1 MAYQDQGRRPR
12 SGSSRTT
19 GSSSRQYAGGAR
31 ARVPS
36 SGVYHGPTG
45 TRSRPK
51 SNLRGGGGRG
61 GYPLRSRSIN
71 FQGNRN
77 RILGLDRRLV
87 ILGALAIVLLVLV
100 VVGVSSCVRSC
111 SNGDG
116 SGAQAGQ
123 GDVRVA
129 AGLPEG
135 LTTAFTDELN
145 RSEKL
150 ASIAENADKYGDQGL
165 LDLALA
171 VPEAVDFVAAYP
183 TAEKTAQPYAD
194 AVTKGTAPQLWCW
207 DSRWG
212 NVDYAG
218 RALALTGSGPTALS
232 MAYMGLTGATDHT
245 PADIAQAAT
254 EAEAATGDSAM
265 TAEFLASEA
274 EKLGLKCESF
284 ASNADNLS
292 QMLDSGTFVLMETKA
307 GSLTNAA
314 HWILVTTENE
324 DGSMQVSDPTSPDV
338 SAHPWAPAT
347 LASTCT
353 DFYVLSL
360 PGSDDDNT
368 DDAAD
373 GATDS
378 TNGTDASSDYE

>member
-1 MAYQDQGRRPR
+1 MSYQDQGRRPR
-12 SGSSRTT
+12 SGSSRTA
-19 GSSSRQYAGGAR
+19 GSSSRQYAGGTR

-45 TRSRPK
+45 TRTRPK

-100 VVGVSSCVRSC
+100 VVGVSTCVRSC
-111 SNGDG
+111 SGGDG
-116 SGAQAGQ
+116 SGVQTGQ

-129 AGLPEG
+129 AGLPEE

-145 RSEKL
+145 RSDKL
-150 ASIAENADKYGDQGL
+150 ASIAANADKYGDQGL
-165 LDLALA
+165 LELALE
-171 VPEAVDFVAAYP
+171 VPEAINFVAAYP
-183 TAEKTAQPYAD
+183 TAEKAAQPYED

-207 DSRWG
+207 DARWG

-232 MAYMGLTGATDHT
+232 MAYMGLTGAADQT

-254 EAEAATGDSAM
+254 EAQAATGDSAM
-265 TAEFLASEA
+265 TAEFLVSEA

-284 ASNADNLS
+284 ASNADNLA
-292 QMLDSGTFVLMETKA
+292 QMLDSGTYVLMETKA
-307 GSLTNAA
+307 GSLTSAA

-324 DGSMQVSDPTSPDV
+324 DGSMQVSDPTSPAV

-353 DFYVLSL
+353 DFYVLSV
-360 PGSDDDNT
+360 PGSDDDS
-368 DDAAD
+368 AD
-373 GATDS
+373 GTDTAASDS
-378 TNGTDASSDYE
+378 TSESDTSYE

>member
-1 MAYQDQGRRPR
+1 MSYQDQGRRPR
-12 SGSSRTT
+12 SGSSRTA
-19 GSSSRQYAGGAR
+19 GSSSRQYTGGAR

-45 TRSRPK
+45 TRTRPK
-51 SNLRGGGGRG
+51 SSLRGSGGRG

-100 VVGVSSCVRSC
+100 IVGVSTCVRSC
-111 SNGDG
+111 SGGDG
-116 SGAQAGQ
+116 SGTQTGQ

-129 AGLPEG
+129 AGLPEE
-135 LTTAFTDELN
+135 LATAFTDELN
-145 RSEKL
+145 RSDKL
-150 ASIAENADKYGDQGL
+150 ASIAANADKYGDQGL
-165 LDLALA
+165 LELALS
-171 VPEAVDFVAAYP
+171 VPEAIDFVAAYP
-183 TAEKTAQPYAD
+183 TAEKTAQPYED

-207 DSRWG
+207 DARWG

-232 MAYMGLTGATDHT
+232 MAYMGLTGATDQT

-254 EAEAATGDSAM
+254 EAQAATGDSAM
-265 TAEFLASEA
+265 TAEFLVSES
-274 EKLGLKCESF
+274 EKLGLRCESF
-284 ASNADNLS
+284 ASNADNLA
-292 QMLDSGTFVLMETKA
+292 QMLDSGTYVLMETKA
-307 GSLTNAA
+307 GSLTSAA

-324 DGSMQVSDPTSPDV
+324 DGSMQVSDPTSPAV
-338 SAHPWAPAT
+338 SARPWAPAT

-353 DFYVLSL
+353 DFYVLSV
-360 PGSDDDNT
+360 PDSDDDSADGT
-368 DDAAD
+368 DD
-373 GATDS
+373 GASDS
-378 TNGTDASSDYE
+378 TSESDTSYE

>member
-1 MAYQDQGRRPR
+1 MSYQDQGRRPR
-12 SGSSRTT
+12 SGSSRTA
-19 GSSSRQYAGGAR
+19 GSSSRQYTGGAR

-45 TRSRPK
+45 TRTRPK
-51 SNLRGGGGRG
+51 SSLRGGGGRG

-100 VVGVSSCVRSC
+100 IAGVSTCVRSC
-111 SNGDG
+111 SGGDG
-116 SGAQAGQ
+116 SGAQTGQ

-129 AGLPEG
+129 AGLPEE
-135 LTTAFTDELN
+135 LATAFTDELN
-145 RSEKL
+145 RSDKL
-150 ASIAENADKYGDQGL
+150 ASIAANADKYGDQGL
-165 LDLALA
+165 LELALS
-171 VPEAVDFVAAYP
+171 VPEAIDFVAAYP
-183 TAEKTAQPYAD
+183 TAEKTAQPYED

-207 DSRWG
+207 DARWG

-232 MAYMGLTGATDHT
+232 MAYMGLTGATDQT

-254 EAEAATGDSAM
+254 EAQAATGDSAM
-265 TAEFLASEA
+265 TAEFLVSES
-274 EKLGLKCESF
+274 EKLGLRCESF
-284 ASNADNLS
+284 ASNADNLA
-292 QMLDSGTFVLMETKA
+292 QMLDSGTYVLMETKA
-307 GSLTNAA
+307 GSLTSAA

-324 DGSMQVSDPTSPDV
+324 DGSMQVSDPTSPAV

-353 DFYVLSL
+353 DFYVLSV
-360 PGSDDDNT
+360 PGSDDDSAEGT
-368 DDAAD
+368 DD
-373 GATDS
+373 GASDS
-378 TNGTDASSDYE
+378 TSELDTSYE

>member
-1 MAYQDQGRRPR
+1 MTNHDLDRHSRPSLPSRQG
-12 SGSSRTT
+12 
-19 GSSSRQYAGGAR
+19 SSRQYVGGQ
-31 ARVPS
+31 ARVPRQT
-36 SGVYHGPTG
+36 VYHGPTG
-45 TRSRPK
+45 TRSRGG
-51 SNLRGGGGRG
+51 NLRGGRGGRSRGGRPIQTRPLSFQGGRG
-61 GYPLRSRSIN
+61 GLGADRRVI
-71 FQGNRN
+71 
-77 RILGLDRRLV
+77 ILGT
-87 ILGALAIVLLVLV
+87 LALVLV
-100 VVGVSSCVRSC
+100 VLLVVGVSSCVRGC
-111 SNGDG
+111 SANEP
-116 SGAQAGQ
+116 AQGEVNEVDA
-123 GDVRVA
+123 RVA
-129 AGLPEG
+129 AGVSED
-135 LTTAFTDELN
+135 LTRQLAERLN
-145 RSEKL
+145 QNEQF
-150 ASIAENADKYGDQGL
+150 ATIATNADQYQNEEL
-165 LDLALA
+165 LELALR
-171 VPEAVDFVAAYP
+171 VPETVGFVASYP
-183 TAEKTAQPYAD
+183 TMDATAQPYGET
-194 AVTKGTAPQLWCW
+194 VTQGTVPQLWCW
-207 DSRWG
+207 DARWG
-212 NVDYAG
+212 AVDYAG
-218 RALALTGSGPTALS
+218 GPLALTGSGPTALS

-292 QMLDSGTFVLMETKA
+292 QMLDSGTFVLLETKA

>member
-1 MAYQDQGRRPR
+1 MSYQDQGRRPR
-12 SGSSRTT
+12 SGSSRTA
-19 GSSSRQYAGGAR
+19 GSSSRQYTGGAR

-45 TRSRPK
+45 TRTRPK
-51 SNLRGGGGRG
+51 SSLRGSGGRG

-100 VVGVSSCVRSC
+100 IVGVSTCVRSC
-111 SNGDG
+111 SGGDG
-116 SGAQAGQ
+116 SGTQTGQ

-129 AGLPEG
+129 AGLPEE
-135 LTTAFTDELN
+135 LATAFTDELN
-145 RSEKL
+145 RSDKL
-150 ASIAENADKYGDQGL
+150 ASIAANADKYGDQGL
-165 LDLALA
+165 LELALNA
-171 VPEAVDFVAAYP
+171 PEAIDFVAAYP
-183 TAEKTAQPYAD
+183 TAEKTAQPYED

-207 DSRWG
+207 DARWG

-232 MAYMGLTGATDHT
+232 MAYMGLTGATDQT

-265 TAEFLASEA
+265 TAEFLVSEA

-284 ASNADNLS
+284 ASNADNLA
-292 QMLDSGTFVLMETKA
+292 QMLDSGTYVLMETKA
-307 GSLTNAA
+307 GSLTSAA

-324 DGSMQVSDPTSPDV
+324 DGSMQVSDPTSPSV

-353 DFYVLSL
+353 DFYVLSV
-360 PGSDDDNT
+360 PGSDDDN
-368 DDAAD
+368 AD
-373 GATDS
+373 GTGDGVTDS
-378 TNGTDASSDYE
+378 TSESDTSYE

>member
-1 MAYQDQGRRPR
+1 MSYQDQGRRPR
-12 SGSSRTT
+12 SGSSRTA
-19 GSSSRQYAGGAR
+19 GSSSRQYTGGAR
-31 ARVPS
+31 ARVPR

-45 TRSRPK
+45 TRTRPK
-51 SNLRGGGGRG
+51 SSLRGSGGRG

-100 VVGVSSCVRSC
+100 IVGVSTCVRSC
-111 SNGDG
+111 SGGDG
-116 SGAQAGQ
+116 SGTQTGQ

-129 AGLPEG
+129 AGLPEE
-135 LTTAFTDELN
+135 LATAFTDELN
-145 RSEKL
+145 RSDKL
-150 ASIAENADKYGDQGL
+150 ASIAANADKYGDQGL
-165 LDLALA
+165 LELALS
-171 VPEAVDFVAAYP
+171 VPEAIDFVAAYP
-183 TAEKTAQPYAD
+183 TTEKTAQPYED

-207 DSRWG
+207 DARWG

-232 MAYMGLTGATDHT
+232 MAYMGLTGATDQT

-254 EAEAATGDSAM
+254 EAQAATGDSAM
-265 TAEFLASEA
+265 TAEFLVSES
-274 EKLGLKCESF
+274 EKLGLRCESF
-284 ASNADNLS
+284 ASNADNLA
-292 QMLDSGTFVLMETKA
+292 QMLDSGTYVLMETKA
-307 GSLTNAA
+307 GSLTSAA

-324 DGSMQVSDPTSPDV
+324 DGSMQVSDPTSPAV

-353 DFYVLSL
+353 DFYVLSV
-360 PGSDDDNT
+360 PGSDDDSADGT
-368 DDAAD
+368 DD
-373 GATDS
+373 GASDS
-378 TNGTDASSDYE
+378 TSESDTSYE

>member
-1 MAYQDQGRRPR
+1 MSYQDQGRRPR
-12 SGSSRTT
+12 SGSSRTA
-19 GSSSRQYAGGAR
+19 GSSSRQYTGGAR

-45 TRSRPK
+45 TRTRPK
-51 SNLRGGGGRG
+51 SSLRGSGGRG

-100 VVGVSSCVRSC
+100 IVGVSTCVRSC
-111 SNGDG
+111 SGGDG
-116 SGAQAGQ
+116 SGTQTGQ

-129 AGLPEG
+129 AGLPEE
-135 LTTAFTDELN
+135 LATAFTDELN
-145 RSEKL
+145 RSDKL
-150 ASIAENADKYGDQGL
+150 ASIAANADKYGDQGL
-165 LDLALA
+165 LELALS
-171 VPEAVDFVAAYP
+171 VPEAIDFVAAYP
-183 TAEKTAQPYAD
+183 TTEKTAQPYED

-207 DSRWG
+207 DARWG

-232 MAYMGLTGATDHT
+232 MAYMGLTGATDQT

-254 EAEAATGDSAM
+254 EAQAATGDSAM
-265 TAEFLASEA
+265 TAEFLVSES
-274 EKLGLKCESF
+274 EKLGLRCESF
-284 ASNADNLS
+284 ASNADNLA
-292 QMLDSGTFVLMETKA
+292 QMLDSGTYVLMETKA
-307 GSLTNAA
+307 GSLTSAA

-324 DGSMQVSDPTSPDV
+324 DGSMQVSDPTSPAV

-353 DFYVLSL
+353 DFYVLSV
-360 PGSDDDNT
+360 PGSDDDSADGT
-368 DDAAD
+368 DD
-373 GATDS
+373 GASDS
-378 TNGTDASSDYE
+378 TSESDTSYE

>member
-1 MAYQDQGRRPR
+1 MSYQDQGRRPR
-12 SGSSRTT
+12 SGSSRTA

-45 TRSRPK
+45 TRTRPK
-51 SNLRGGGGRG
+51 SSLRGGGGRG

-77 RILGLDRRLV
+77 RIFGLDRRLV

-100 VVGVSSCVRSC
+100 VVGVSTCVRSC
-111 SNGDG
+111 SGGDG
-116 SGAQAGQ
+116 SGVQTGQ

-129 AGLPEG
+129 AGLPEE

-145 RSEKL
+145 RSDKL
-150 ASIAENADKYGDQGL
+150 ASIAANADKYGDQGL
-165 LDLALA
+165 LELSLE
-171 VPEAVDFVAAYP
+171 VPEAIDFVAAYP
-183 TAEKTAQPYAD
+183 TAEKAAQPYED

-207 DSRWG
+207 DARWG

-232 MAYMGLTGATDHT
+232 MAYMGLTGAADQT

-254 EAEAATGDSAM
+254 EAQAATGDSAM
-265 TAEFLASEA
+265 TAEFLVSEA
-274 EKLGLKCESF
+274 EKLGLTCESF
-284 ASNADNLS
+284 ASNADNLA
-292 QMLDSGTFVLMETKA
+292 QMLDSGTYVLMETKA
-307 GSLTNAA
+307 GSLTSAA

-324 DGSMQVSDPTSPDV
+324 DGSMQVSDPTSPAV
-338 SAHPWAPAT
+338 SSHPWAPAT

-353 DFYVLSL
+353 DFYVLSV
-360 PGSDDDNT
+360 PGSDDDS
-368 DDAAD
+368 AD
-373 GATDS
+373 
-378 TNGTDASSDYE
+378 GTDAATSDSTSDSDASYE

>member
-1 MAYQDQGRRPR
+1 MSYQDQGRRPR
-12 SGSSRTT
+12 SGSSRTA

-45 TRSRPK
+45 TRTRPK

-100 VVGVSSCVRSC
+100 VVGVSTCVRSC
-111 SNGDG
+111 SGGDG
-116 SGAQAGQ
+116 SGVQTGQ

-129 AGLPEG
+129 AGLPEE

-145 RSEKL
+145 RSDKL
-150 ASIAENADKYGDQGL
+150 ASIAANADKYGDQGL
-165 LDLALA
+165 LELALE
-171 VPEAVDFVAAYP
+171 VPEAIDFVAAYP
-183 TAEKTAQPYAD
+183 TAEKAAQPYED

-207 DSRWG
+207 DARWG

-232 MAYMGLTGATDHT
+232 MAYMGLTGAADQT

-254 EAEAATGDSAM
+254 EAQAATGDSAM
-265 TAEFLASEA
+265 TAEFLVSEA

-284 ASNADNLS
+284 ASNADNLA
-292 QMLDSGTFVLMETKA
+292 QMLDSGTYVLMETKA
-307 GSLTNAA
+307 GSLTSAA
-314 HWILVTTENE
+314 HWILVITENE
-324 DGSMQVSDPTSPDV
+324 DGSMQVSDPTSPAV

-353 DFYVLSL
+353 DFYVLSV
-360 PGSDDDNT
+360 PGSDDDS
-368 DDAAD
+368 AD
-373 GATDS
+373 
-378 TNGTDASSDYE
+378 GTDAAASDSTSESDTSYE